1 MNKAIFYL
9 GLIGLFLL
17 GYVGDNQ
24 YNELQ
29 ARKKFVLV
37 IDAGHGGDDFGACGL
52 QAREK
57 DITLKIAQRLGKRI
71 RRRCRNV
78 EVIFTRYEDEFISLE
93 DRAGMANYFKADL
106 FLSIHV
112 NASPVRASG
121 TETFIYRGTRSLWS
135 EVIARMIQEE
145 YATQGKRKNRG
156 VKQANFLVLRKT
168 TMPSVLTE
176 VGFIS
181 DSEEEQYLLSRK
193 GYKKVT
199 KCIYDAFKV
208 YRKEYLKS
216 KENKSS

>member
-1 MNKAIFYL
+1 MNRTILYL
-9 GLIGLFLL
+9 GLLGLFLQGGIWGGL
-17 GYVGDNQ
+17 HS
-24 YNELQ
+24 ELH

-37 IDAGHGGDDFGACGL
+37 IDAGHGGDDAGACGL

-78 EVIFTRYEDEFISLE
+78 EVILTRYEDEFISLE
-93 DRAGMANYFKADL
+93 DRAGMANYFNADL

-112 NASPVRASG
+112 NAAPVRASG
-121 TETFIYRGTRSLWS
+121 TETFIYRGTRSVWS
-135 EVIARMIQEE
+135 EIIARMIQEE

-168 TMPSVLTE
+168 AMPSVLTE

-181 DSEEEQYLLSRK
+181 DPGEEQFLLSRK

-199 KCIYDAFKV
+199 KCIYDAFKI

-216 KENKSS
+216 KENKTS